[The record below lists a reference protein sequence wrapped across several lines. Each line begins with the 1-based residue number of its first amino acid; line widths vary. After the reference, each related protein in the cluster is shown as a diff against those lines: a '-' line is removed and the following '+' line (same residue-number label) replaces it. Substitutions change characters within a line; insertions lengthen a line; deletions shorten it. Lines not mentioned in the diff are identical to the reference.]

1 MICLSIRAAAKK
13 SFEPLGIGTSR
24 QMVLVSL
31 EFVEFV
37 KSFSEKIKRIKVKFE
52 YQISVDKLSK
62 EV

>member
-1 MICLSIRAAAKK
+1 
-13 SFEPLGIGTSR
+13 
-24 QMVLVSL
+24 MVLVSL